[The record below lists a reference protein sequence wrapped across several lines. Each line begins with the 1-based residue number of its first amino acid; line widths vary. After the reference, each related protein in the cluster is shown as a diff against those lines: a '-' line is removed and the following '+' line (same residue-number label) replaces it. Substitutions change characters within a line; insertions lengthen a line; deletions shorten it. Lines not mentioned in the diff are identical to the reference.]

1 MLRPMFAR
9 RILAPP
15 KSPGTCS
22 LIALLLML
30 QGSSM
35 CFAAQGLPTFDFAV
49 QGGTEGWVAQHD
61 ASMVQSVGEGLTITL
76 TGSDP
81 YVAGPARDY
90 PAGKPLWLRVRLRS
104 DQGGMM
110 QVFYFAANP
119 TEEHSVRFAVPA
131 ASWFEGRVPMP
142 PLGVGHRLRL
152 DPPGAG
158 GTCTVASIRFEER
171 IQHASPSW
179 PVPGMPALDGDV
191 STLESGDLKLSHGKG
206 FGDFVISVDGMKMAI
221 GNRDSQLGYLSQGKC
236 TWVKLGGDSGLK
248 VKVQA
253 QPLEQFIDRQV
264 GGRVSVKAEIT
275 DADGGHWEINQIFSL
290 GAAGTLG
297 VETVIQVD
305 QDRDILYMPV
315 FTLLAGVGSFGTNKT
330 QALLA
335 GIEYLEN
342 EPSSSTADLNPP
354 ASNRQVPDTAKLT
367 FPLMVL
373 SAEDRY
379 VALAWNREAN
389 ENLCAVFDSPD
400 RFFQSGGH
408 VMGLLFPGS
417 DGVSREEHS
426 LLPYDAV
433 KVKANRQLRFSHLL
447 LAGRG
452 RTMVPAVQQYV
463 RLFGLPALP
472 KTLKREAF
480 YELSARGWLDSK
492 IRDGDKF
499 RHAAPGFGS
508 SPASDAALYLEWL
521 AGKVDSAGMAGRLR
535 SASSS
540 ALSIVPKNSLL
551 ASQVGH
557 IRSPAPALAFG
568 GVAECLQQQLSQAKS
583 MLKRFE
589 PDGTVGYRRGAPQP
603 DYGRTHWAP
612 HANGT
617 TSAVLAQVLRTA
629 VLTRDEGLVAEGLR
643 LLRACREL
651 YRDSV
656 PRGAQTWEI
665 PLHTPDILASAYL
678 VDSFVLGYEL
688 TGDESFLE
696 DAKYWAWTGVPFV
709 YLTPPTSQPVGN
721 YSTIAVLGATSW
733 VAPNWIGLPVQWC
746 GLVYADALYQLERH
760 DSKGPWKTI
769 ADGICLAGI
778 QHTYGEEDRDYL
790 GLLPDSFSLRTQT
803 RNGPAI
809 NPATLLAPSLRMFG
823 DDLAYD
829 YLALRER
836 GVSLHAPGRIKNLK
850 ESENSLSFEVAPWKK
865 DPSWLLVS
873 GLKTRPKV
881 LLNGVEIQVTP
892 PHEWNHIEGWLT
904 VQIQGAT
911 TVELRK

>member
-1 MLRPMFAR
+1 
-9 RILAPP
+9 
-15 KSPGTCS
+15 
-22 LIALLLML
+22 
-30 QGSSM
+30 M
-35 CFAAQGLPTFDFAV
+35 CVAAQELPAFDFTT
-49 QGGTEGWVAQHD
+49 QGGTEGWVAQHE
-61 ASMVQSVGEGLTITL
+61 ASATQTVGQGLTINIA
-76 TGSDP
+76 GSDP

-90 PAGKPLWLRVRLRS
+90 PPGKPLWLCIRLRS

-110 QVFYFAANP
+110 QVFYYATNP
-119 TEEHSVRFAVPA
+119 TEEDSVRFAVPV
-131 ASWFEGRVPMP
+131 ASWFEARVPMP

-158 GTCTVASIRFEER
+158 GACTVASIRFEER

-179 PVPGMPALDGDV
+179 PVPGMPPLDGDV
-191 STLESGDLKLSHGKG
+191 ATLESGGLKLSHGKG
-206 FGDFVISVDGMKMAI
+206 FGNFIVSVDGLKMAI

-236 TWVKLGGDSGLK
+236 TWVKLDADSGLK

-264 GGRVSVKAEIT
+264 GGRVTVTAET
-275 DADGGHWEINQIFSL
+275 SDPDGGHWEIRQIFSL
-290 GAAGTLG
+290 GAAGTLS
-297 VETVIQVD
+297 VETVVQAD

-335 GIEYLEN
+335 GVEYLEN
-342 EPSSSTADLNPP
+342 EPSSSTADLNPL
-354 ASNRQVPDTAKLT
+354 ASNRQVPDSAKLT

-389 ENLCAVFDSPD
+389 ENLSAVFDSPD
-400 RFFQSGGH
+400 RFFKSGGH
-408 VMGLLFPGS
+408 LMGLLFPGS
-417 DGVSREEHS
+417 DGVTREEHS

-433 KVKANRQLRFSHLL
+433 NVKANRQLRFGHLL
-447 LAGRG
+447 LGGRG

-472 KTLKREAF
+472 KTLKRDAF

-499 RHAAPGFGS
+499 RHAAPGFAS

-521 AGKVDSAGMAGRLR
+521 AGKVDSGEMAGRLR
-535 SASSS
+535 SASTS
-540 ALSIVPKNSLL
+540 ALAIVPKNSLL

-568 GVAECLQQQLSQAKS
+568 GLAECLQQQLSQAKS

-589 PDGTVGYRRGAPQP
+589 VDGTVRYHRGAQQP

-617 TSAVLAQVLRTA
+617 TSAVLAQVLRAAT
-629 VLTRDEGLVAEGLR
+629 LTRDEGLVAEGLR

-651 YRDSV
+651 YRGSV

-688 TGDESFLE
+688 TGDESYLE

-709 YLTPPTSQPVGN
+709 YLSAPTPQPVGN

-778 QHTYGEEDRDYL
+778 QHTYAEEDRDYL

-809 NPATLLAPSLRMFG
+809 NPATLLAPSLRMFN
-823 DDLAYD
+823 DDLVYD
-829 YLALRER
+829 YKALHESR
-836 GVSLHAPGRIKNLK
+836 VSVHASGRIKNLK
-850 ESENSLSFEVAPWKK
+850 QSENSLSFEVTPWKK
-865 DPSWLLVS
+865 DTSWLLVS
-873 GLKTRPKV
+873 GLKACPKV
-881 LLNGVEIQVTP
+881 LLNGAETQVTP
-892 PHEWNHIEGWLT
+892 PHEWNGERGWLILR
-904 VQIQGAT
+904 IQGRSG
-911 TVELRK
+911 VELR